1 MDTLAAIQS
10 ILAPRSVVVI
20 GASPHGRGFTSAPLK
35 NLRRHGFDGPLYAV
49 NPRHT
54 DIDGIPCYPDVAS
67 LPEVPDTAVLVVGAR
82 RVPRALA
89 DCAAAGIKTA
99 TAVAG
104 GFSELG
110 EEGARLE
117 AEIRALCRD
126 SGLRLVG
133 PNTAGLMNIA
143 DGYVP
148 RAGLN
153 HPDELTRGGLAV
165 VTQSGALCNT
175 LMLRILA
182 RGLGL
187 TYAVATGSQW
197 DLDLWDFVDHYTHD
211 ERTRATLTI
220 VEGLKDPEK
229 FLRTARRAAAAGKP
243 VILCKPGR
251 SELGR
256 QAVQTH
262 SGALSGAADVQVSL
276 MRENGVIVVDELD
289 ELWETGQLFDRWRR
303 PAVPPRALGIST
315 YSGGDG
321 AIAVDAA
328 DAAGLT
334 CPPPAPATVDTL
346 AGLFQ
351 LARPGNPFDL
361 TGEVIDKPELIAP
374 ATAALLADPTFDLHL
389 MAVPAWS
396 GHFAKW
402 TVGSALEEVA
412 KRPDLP
418 VAVSLW
424 SAGET
429 TAEAERLVLDA
440 GVPLFDGSQRAVRA
454 MGRYADF
461 FAEADR
467 WAGMPV
473 RRHVG
478 VTPGAGDPPVVH
490 DYWSSRAL
498 LHDAGVPFNEARLV
512 EDPQAAAAAADELG
526 YPVTLKLSAVDIVH
540 KAAAGAV
547 RLYLRD
553 RTAVFEAAR
562 DMLTR
567 SPGARIVVE
576 TFTPSVAMALLGGQR
591 DPEFG
596 PIVVAGLGGGYAEP
610 YRDVTHVRCPAEPGE
625 VARALGRTTFGRM
638 LGASTERFA
647 QMVDVI
653 AVASWWFAE
662 HPEVD
667 SFDINPVL
675 LGLDGRIVAVD
686 ARVTTTQTRQR
697 INDDQEDARVRTSAH
712 RDV

>member
-1 MDTLAAIQS
+1 VHTRSDAQDAQAAIKS

-35 NLRRHGFDGPLYAV
+35 NLARHGFDGRIYAV
-49 NPRHT
+49 NPRHP
-54 DIDGIPCYPDVAS
+54 DIDGIRCYPDVAS
-67 LPEVPDTAVLVVGAR
+67 LPEVPDTAVIVVGAR

-89 DCAAAGIKTA
+89 DCAAAGITSA
-99 TAVAG
+99 TVVAG
-104 GFSELG
+104 GFAELG
-110 EEGARLE
+110 DEGTVLE
-117 AEIRALCRD
+117 AEIRAICRD
-126 SGLRLVG
+126 AGLRLVG

-143 DGYVP
+143 DNYVP
-148 RAGLN
+148 RAALN
-153 HPDELTRGGLAV
+153 HPDSLTRGGLAV

-187 TYAVATGSQW
+187 SYAVATGSQW
-197 DLDLWDFVDHYTHD
+197 DLDLWDFVDYYTAD

-229 FLRTARRAAAAGKP
+229 FLRVARRAAAAGKP
-243 VILCKPGR
+243 VILLKPGR

-262 SGALSGAADVQVSL
+262 SGALAGSSDVQISL

-289 ELWETGQLFDRWRR
+289 EVWEVGQLFDRWHD
-303 PAVPPRALGIST
+303 PGGTGRALSIST

-321 AIAVDAA
+321 ALAVDAA

-334 CPPPAPATVDTL
+334 CPMPSPSTL
-346 AGLFQ
+346 DELAALFR
-351 LARPGNPFDL
+351 LAQPGNPFDL

-374 ATAALLADPTFDLHL
+374 ATAALLADETFDLHL

-396 GHFAKW
+396 AHLAKW
-402 TVGSALEEVA
+402 TLGPALDEVA
-412 KRPDLP
+412 KQPGRR

-424 SAGET
+424 SAGEVT
-429 TAEAERLVLDA
+429 GEAERLVLDA
-440 GVPLFDGSQRAVRA
+440 GLPLFDGSQRAVRA

-461 FAEADR
+461 CAEAGR
-467 WAGMPV
+467 WSSDPA
-473 RRHVG
+473 HVG
-478 VTPGAGDPPVVH
+478 AGSSDRASIVH
-490 DYWSSRAL
+490 DYWSSREL
-498 LHDAGVPFNEARLV
+498 LRDAGVAFNDARRARCPDEAV
-512 EDPQAAAAAADELG
+512 AAADELG
-526 YPVTLKLSAVDIVH
+526 YPVTLKLSAPEIVH

-553 RTAVFEAAR
+553 PDAVREAAGQ
-562 DMLTR
+562 MLSR
-567 SPGARIVVE
+567 APEAWVIVE
-576 TFTPSVAMALLGGQR
+576 SFTPSVAMALLGGHR

-596 PIVVAGLGGGYAEP
+596 PIVVAGLGGGYAES

-625 VARALGRTTFGRM
+625 VARALGSTTFGRM
-638 LGASTERFA
+638 LGTDTEQFA
-647 QMVDVI
+647 RMVDVI

-675 LGLDGRIVAVD
+675 LGLDGRMVAVD
-686 ARVTTTQTRQR
+686 ARIATTADTVQQDTGSVVQ
-697 INDDQEDARVRTSAH
+697 
-712 RDV
+712 